1 MLTTAG
7 LWLEQSKSR
16 VYLRVILYKESK
28 PTTDLLHFWVEDVKE
43 SFRSA
48 VYRHQPHSCKRKQ
61 KANRLLSFSFSVMP
75 QVSFQQ
81 TTDSSTSIRRKKT
94 TNTKA
99 SSVGKE
105 MVGHLLLYLCCKKYT
120 GLQMS
125 HMFLQIK
132 YTAEYAYNP
141 KTLLIY
147 HRPQIPPPLNEKGA
161 FNTLSLHF
169 PEKLF
174 LF

>member
-81 TTDSSTSIRRKKT
+81 TTDSSTSIRRKKNNKNKSQLCRKGNGRAFAFLPLLQKIYRASNVAHVPTDKIHCGICIQPQNTSHLPQT
-94 TNTKA
+94 TNTSTTKRER
-99 SSVGKE
+99 S
-105 MVGHLLLYLCCKKYT
+105 
-120 GLQMS
+120 
-125 HMFLQIK
+125 F
-132 YTAEYAYNP
+132 
-141 KTLLIY
+141 
-147 HRPQIPPPLNEKGA
+147 
-161 FNTLSLHF
+161 
-169 PEKLF
+169 
-174 LF
+174 